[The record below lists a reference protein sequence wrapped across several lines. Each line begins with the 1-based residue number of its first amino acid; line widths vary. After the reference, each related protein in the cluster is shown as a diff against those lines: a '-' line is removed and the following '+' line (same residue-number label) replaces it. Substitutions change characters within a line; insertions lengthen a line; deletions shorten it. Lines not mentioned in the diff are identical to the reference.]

1 MQYFAR
7 PADSNRLIV
16 VKLKENLK
24 YRSYVSFEP
33 VRPKVIPGSKLFK
46 NTQ

>member
-33 VRPKVIPGSKLFK
+33 VHPNVIPGSKLFK